1 MAQFATGHRQSSATE
16 SSYYLMQLRSIA
28 LRLLGSVAIGSKLTA
43 SFVQAA
49 AYFQLNVA
57 TFTSPCSSIAA
68 EL

>member
-1 MAQFATGHRQSSATE
+1 MVRFVEGHRHSSTTE
-16 SSYYLMQLRSIA
+16 PSCYLIQKRSVA
-28 LRLLGSVAIGSKLTA
+28 LRLPGSVATGSELVA

-49 AYFQLNVA
+49 AYYRPNVA